1 MYDAIALAEL
11 ADDDSITLA
20 PGASSLA
27 FLQAVY
33 RSPDQP
39 LHTRM
44 RAAIAAL
51 PYEHPKLAVTVAL
64 DGQDNWASQL
74 QRCIARS
81 RPVLELHAAQA
92 EPAPVGNGHATAQ
105 EVSASALRQPM
116 VVIRR
121 R

>member
-1 MYDAIALAEL
+1 MYDATALAEL
-11 ADDDSITLA
+11 ADDGSIEVP

-51 PYEHPKLAVTVAL
+51 PYEHPKLAVTVQV
-64 DGQDNWASQL
+64 DGAEGWAAQL

-81 RPVLELHAAQA
+81 SKVLDLYAA
-92 EPAPVGNGHATAQ
+92 EPPTANGARLAPTAQ
-105 EVSASALRQPM
+105 EVSAAAQRRPM